1 MAACN
6 SVIRIDTRPPL
17 TRRQLLAGAAGL
29 GAAASLTA
37 CGATDGGHPL
47 PVAVEGSR
55 AAADAPS
62 FVVILSDDHRADHLG
77 LTGVAPGLQ
86 TPHLD
91 RIAREGVRFTD
102 STVTTALCSPSRASF
117 VTGEYARRH
126 GVVNNI
132 SAWSPDNRTF
142 FETLAAAGYRCAY
155 IGKWHMPG
163 SLPDLRGVDT
173 FITFTID
180 EGQGVYTNCP
190 LVIDGVDVQR
200 PGTYVTTDLTDLALQ
215 WLAEGDPNQPTC
227 LVLAHKAVHH
237 PFEPPADLKG
247 SLDGDALMPMPDEAF
262 TWETL
267 LERNVWEGTAG
278 RLDSVYRRYCETLLG
293 LDREIGR
300 VLDYVDASPRAR
312 DTVVVYTSDNG
323 YSWGEQ
329 TLTGKRWAYDVTAEV
344 PLLVRWPAGIA
355 SPGSERAT
363 PVVNIDL
370 APTLLDM
377 AGLPIPANMQ
387 GRSWQ
392 PLLIGDDPAW
402 RPQVYYEY
410 FADFPYQVPPHQAVR
425 TPEWLYI
432 EYERGLP
439 PELYDRTR
447 DPDQRRN
454 LFGEPGT
461 ERVTGELSAALAA
474 LRTAAV

>member
-1 MAACN
+1 M
-6 SVIRIDTRPPL
+6 RPL
-17 TRRQLLAGAAGL
+17 TRRQVLAGAAGL
-29 GAAASLTA
+29 GAVAGLSA
-37 CGATDGGHPL
+37 CGPTSGGR
-47 PVAVEGSR
+47 PVPVNVDPTL
-55 AAADAPS
+55 AAAHAGSPS

-86 TPHLD
+86 TPVLD
-91 RIAREGVRFTD
+91 RIAAEGVRFTD

-142 FETLAAAGYRCAY
+142 FEQLAAAGYRCAY

-190 LVIDGVDVQR
+190 LVVDGVDVQR

-215 WLAEGDPNQPTC
+215 WLAEGDPQQPTC

-237 PFEPPADLKG
+237 PFEPPPDLRG
-247 SLDGDALMPMPDEAF
+247 SLDGVPLMPMPDEAF

-267 LERNVWEGTAG
+267 LDRNVWEGTAG
-278 RLDSVYRRYCETLLG
+278 QLEKVYRRYCETLLG

-300 VLDYVDASPRAR
+300 VVDYVDASPRG
-312 DTVVVYTSDNG
+312 DNTVVVYTSDNG
-323 YSWGEQ
+323 YSWGEH

-344 PLLVRWPAGIA
+344 PLLVRWPAGIP
-355 SPGSERAT
+355 STGIEVSQ
-363 PVVNIDL
+363 PVLNIDL
-370 APTLLDM
+370 APTLLDI
-377 AGLPIPANMQ
+377 AGLPIPGAMQ
-387 GRSWQ
+387 GRSWA
-392 PLLIGDDPAW
+392 PLLAGNAGAW
-402 RPQVYYEY
+402 RNEVYYEY

-439 PELYDRTR
+439 PELYARAD
-447 DPDQRRN
+447 DPRQLAN
-454 LFGEPGT
+454 IYGQSGT
-461 ERVTGELSAALAA
+461 EQVVGDLSARLAE